1 MSDYVY
7 DWELPADMASYRF
20 DLDVDLDQFIDPALL
35 SLHDLK
41 ADQDPDPAAHGL
53 RPSDAGQSG

>member
-7 DWELPADMASYRF
+7 DWELPADMANYRF
-20 DLDVDLDQFIDPALL
+20 DLDVDLDQYIDPALL
-35 SLHDLK
+35 SLH
-41 ADQDPDPAAHGL
+41 APNVDPGLDPAAHGL

>member
-20 DLDVDLDQFIDPALL
+20 DLDVNDQFIDPAL
-35 SLHDLK
+35 SSVHAPN
-41 ADQDPDPAAHGL
+41 ADQDLDSAALDL
-53 RPSDAGQSG
+53 RSSDAGQSG